1 MPTRNDPT
9 PKQGPS
15 APAVE
20 LPPAPLRTE
29 DTGLPPM
36 LLHELVLKAM
46 RQHSLSSLRQ
56 LSRHLKLG
64 TMLLESLLTQ
74 LRREALV
81 EVPHRGAL
89 AGDVHYQLTQT
100 GHQRALDALSRSLY
114 SGAAPVPL
122 SAYVQRV
129 QAQSV
134 ADMGL
139 TRERF
144 EQAMASVVMQPE
156 LRQQLGAAMKSRRAK
171 LLYGP
176 PGAGKTFLCERM
188 ASLLQGAV
196 AVPHA
201 VEVHG
206 EIISLFDPLVHRAL
220 PEAAQESAQLYDTCR
235 SDARWVLCD
244 RPVVVTGGELTL
256 EMLDLVF
263 DARSGFYHAPPH
275 FKANNGLLLVD
286 DLGRQLVTPRQL
298 LNRWIVPMEQHHDH
312 LMLRN
317 GIKFRIPFD
326 TLLFFSTNLRPEDIG
341 DEAFLRRIGYK
352 IFVGPVPAEDY
363 RHILRQSCEQ
373 YGVPYDDAAFE
384 RLLSEMHQA
393 EGRPLMPCYPRD
405 LVSQIVDFANYNGLK
420 PELSPRLL
428 KWAWSN
434 YFAKGT
440 AWA

>member
-1 MPTRNDPT
+1 MPAAIFSLDEL
-9 PKQGPS
+9 PS
-15 APAVE
+15 ALPKNLPA
-20 LPPAPLRTE
+20 APQRVQ
-29 DTGLPPM
+29 DTGLPPT
-36 LLHELVLKAM
+36 LLSELVLKAM
-46 RQHSLSSLRQ
+46 QQHGLNALRD

-64 TMLLESLLTQ
+64 TLLLDTVLGQ

-81 EVPHRGAL
+81 EVQHRGTL
-89 AGDVHYQLTQT
+89 AGDVSFQLTQA
-100 GHQRALDALSRSLY
+100 GRARAAEALTRNLY
-114 SGAAPVPL
+114 SGPAPVPL
-122 SAYVQRV
+122 SAYVERV

-144 EQAMASVVMQPE
+144 EQAMASVVMRPE
-156 LRQQLGAAMKSRRAK
+156 LREQLGAAMNSRRAK

-196 AVPHA
+196 AVPYA

-206 EIISLFDPLVHRAL
+206 EIIHVFDELVHRPLA
-220 PEAAQESAQLYDTCR
+220 EAAADHGALYDTR
-235 SDARWVLCD
+235 RGDARWVLCE
-244 RPVVVTGGELTL
+244 RPVVITGGELTL

-263 DARSGFYHAPPH
+263 DQRAGFYHAPPH

-286 DLGRQLVTPRQL
+286 DLGRQIVTPRQL
-298 LNRWIVPMEQHHDH
+298 LNRWIVPMEQQHDY
-312 LMLRN
+312 LTLRN

-326 TLLFFSTNLRPEDIG
+326 SLLFFSTNLRPEELG

-352 IFVGPVPAEDY
+352 IFVGPVPPEDY

-373 YGVPYDDAAFE
+373 FGVPYDDTAFE
-384 RLLSEMHQA
+384 RLLHEMHQP

-405 LVSQIVDFANYNGLK
+405 LVSQIVDFARYNGLK
-420 PELSPRLL
+420 PELSPKLM
-428 KWAWSN
+428 KWAWRN
-434 YFAKGT
+434 YFATGA

>member
-1 MPTRNDPT
+1 MSALPSSTNDRAA
-9 PKQGPS
+9 GPGG
-15 APAVE
+15 A
-20 LPPAPLRTE
+20 LPPAPQRAQ

-36 LLHELVLKAM
+36 LLNELVLKAM
-46 RQHSLSSLRQ
+46 QQHGLRSLRE
-56 LSRHLKLG
+56 LCAHLKLG
-64 TMLLESLLTQ
+64 ALLLESLLGQ

-81 EVPHRGAL
+81 EVQHRGAL
-89 AGDVHYQLTQT
+89 AGDVSYALTQA
-100 GHQRALDALSRSLY
+100 GHRRADEALVHNLY
-114 SGAAPVPL
+114 CGAAPVPL
-122 SAYVQRV
+122 HAYVERV

-134 ADMGL
+134 RDMGL

-144 EQAMASVVMQPE
+144 EQAMAPVVMRRE
-156 LRQQLGAAMKSRRAK
+156 LRDQLGAAMNSRRAK

-196 AVPHA
+196 AVPYA

-206 EIISLFDPLVHRAL
+206 EIINVFDPLVHRAL
-220 PEAAQESAQLYDTCR
+220 PAAAQDCAGLYDTHR
-235 SDARWVLCD
+235 DDARWVLCE
-244 RPVVVTGGELTL
+244 RPVVITGGELTL

-263 DARSGFYHAPPH
+263 DPRSGFYHAPPH

-286 DLGRQLVTPRQL
+286 DLGRQIVTPRQL
-298 LNRWIVPMEQHHDH
+298 LNRWIMPMEQHHDY
-312 LMLRN
+312 LTLRN

-326 TLLFFSTNLRPEDIG
+326 SLLFFSTNLRPEELG

-352 IFVGPVPAEDY
+352 IFVGPVPPEDY

-373 YGVPYDDAAFE
+373 YGVPYDEAAFE
-384 RLLSEMHQA
+384 QLLNEMHQP

-420 PELSPRLL
+420 PELSPRLM
-428 KWAWSN
+428 KWAWGN
-434 YFAKGT
+434 YFANS
-440 AWA
+440 AVWA